1 MAKKYKTA
9 LITAS
14 TKGIGKAIALHLAS
28 SGYHITLNYN
38 RDKEAAEATL
48 KEIKSIGGK
57 VELLKFNVGNEIE
70 AQKLVAMA
78 FGAMDGVGVLV
89 NNLGEYLKKPVLDT
103 TSREWQQIINS
114 NLMSALYTTT
124 AAIPLMRTRNYGR
137 IINIGYASI
146 EKLEAQ
152 PLKTPYV
159 IAKTGVLI
167 YTKSLATELIKDNIT
182 VNMVSPGIIENS
194 RSKPIAE
201 IPAGKV
207 GSYDDI
213 NRVIDML
220 VDSPYIT
227 GQNIEVAGG
236 WKL

>member
-1 MAKKYKTA
+1 MPKKHKTA

-28 SGYHITLNYN
+28 AGYHITLNYH
-38 RDKEAAEATL
+38 RDKESAEAAY

-57 VELLKFNVGNEIE
+57 VELLKFNVSSEIE
-70 AQKLVAMA
+70 AQQLVARS
-78 FGAMDGVGVLV
+78 FGAMDGIGVLV
-89 NNLGEYLKKPVLDT
+89 NNLGEYLKKPMLET

-114 NLMSALYTTT
+114 NLMSALHTTT
-124 AAIPLMRTRNYGR
+124 AVIPLMRSRKYGR

-159 IAKTGVLI
+159 IAKTGLLI
-167 YTKSLATELIKDNIT
+167 YTKSLAVELIKDDIT
-182 VNMVSPGIIENS
+182 VNMISPGIIENS
-194 RSKPIAE
+194 LSQPVSE
-201 IPAGKV
+201 IPAGRV
-207 GSYDDI
+207 GSFDDI
-213 NRVIDML
+213 NRV
-220 VDSPYIT
+220 VDLFIHSPYMS
-227 GQNIEVAGG
+227 GQNVEVAGG

>member
-1 MAKKYKTA
+1 MSKKHKTA

-14 TKGIGKAIALHLAS
+14 TKGIGKAIALHLAND
-28 SGYHITLNYN
+28 GYHITLNYH
-38 RDKEAAEATL
+38 RDKESAEAAY

-57 VELLKFNVGNEIE
+57 VELLKFNVSSEIE
-70 AQKLVAMA
+70 AQQLVARS
-78 FGAMDGVGVLV
+78 FGAMDGIGVLV
-89 NNLGEYLKKPVLDT
+89 NNLGEYLKKPMLET

-114 NLMSALYTTT
+114 NLMSALHTTT
-124 AAIPLMRTRNYGR
+124 AVIPLMRSRKYGR

-159 IAKTGVLI
+159 IAKTGLLI
-167 YTKSLATELIKDNIT
+167 YTKSLAVELIKDDIT
-182 VNMVSPGIIENS
+182 VNMISPGIIENS
-194 RSKPIAE
+194 LSQPIAE
-201 IPAGKV
+201 IPAGRV
-207 GSYDDI
+207 GSFDDI
-213 NRVIDML
+213 NRV
-220 VDSPYIT
+220 VDLFIQSPYMS

>member
-1 MAKKYKTA
+1 MSKKHKTA

-14 TKGIGKAIALHLAS
+14 TKGIGKAIALHLANA
-28 SGYHITLNYN
+28 GYHITLNYH
-38 RDKEAAEATL
+38 RDKESAEAAY

-57 VELLKFNVGNEIE
+57 VELLKFNVSSEIE
-70 AQKLVAMA
+70 AQQLVARS
-78 FGAMDGVGVLV
+78 FGAMDGIGVLV
-89 NNLGEYLKKPVLDT
+89 NNLGEYLKKPMLET
-103 TSREWQQIINS
+103 TAREWQQIINS
-114 NLMSALYTTT
+114 NLMSALHTTT
-124 AAIPLMRTRNYGR
+124 ATLPLMRSRKYGR

-159 IAKTGVLI
+159 IAKTGLLI
-167 YTKSLATELIKDNIT
+167 YTKSLAVELIKDDIT
-182 VNMVSPGIIENS
+182 VNMISPGIIENS
-194 RSKPIAE
+194 LSQPISE
-201 IPAGKV
+201 IPAGRV

-213 NRVIDML
+213 NRVVDL
-220 VDSPYIT
+220 VIHSPYMS

>member
-1 MAKKYKTA
+1 MSKKHKTA

-28 SGYHITLNYN
+28 AGYHITLNYH
-38 RDKEAAEATL
+38 RDKEGAEAAY

-57 VELLKFNVGNEIE
+57 VELLKFNVSSEIE
-70 AQKLVAMA
+70 AQQLVARS
-78 FGAMDGVGVLV
+78 FGAMDGIGVLV
-89 NNLGEYLKKPVLDT
+89 NNLGEYLKKPMLET

-114 NLMSALYTTT
+114 NLMSALHTTT
-124 AAIPLMRTRNYGR
+124 AVIPLMRSRKYGR

-159 IAKTGVLI
+159 IAKTGLLI
-167 YTKSLATELIKDNIT
+167 YTKSLAVELIKDDVT
-182 VNMVSPGIIENS
+182 VNMISPGIIENS
-194 RSKPIAE
+194 LSQPVSE
-201 IPAGKV
+201 IPAGRV
-207 GSYDDI
+207 GSFDDI
-213 NRVIDML
+213 NRV
-220 VDSPYIT
+220 VDLFIQSPYMS
-227 GQNIEVAGG
+227 GQNVEVAGG